1 MLKIVLASNNKHK
14 LSEFQG
20 CFAQKGIEAEI
31 IPLSETGF
39 TGDIPEDAETFE
51 GNAYIKAKTIS
62 DYTGAIVIADDSGL
76 CVDALNG
83 APGVYSARYA
93 EGGGDKANT
102 EKLLAE
108 LKKVPD
114 LPKTARFVCV
124 ICAVKPNGET
134 MYVRGESEGEI
145 VNTPAG
151 ENGFGYDP
159 VFYCPKYKKT
169 FAQLTDE
176 EKNSVSHR
184 GIATEKLADRM
195 GFFADSK
202 S

>member
-31 IPLSETGF
+31 IPLSATDF
-39 TGDIPEDAETFE
+39 CGDIPEDAETFE

-108 LKKVPD
+108 RALRAKVTIEQKTHGMISEVSFFCQND
-114 LPKTARFVCV
+114 L
-124 ICAVKPNGET
+124 
-134 MYVRGESEGEI
+134 
-145 VNTPAG
+145 
-151 ENGFGYDP
+151 
-159 VFYCPKYKKT
+159 
-169 FAQLTDE
+169 
-176 EKNSVSHR
+176 VSPR
-184 GIATEKLADRM
+184 SR
-195 GFFADSK
+195 
-202 S
+202 

>member
-14 LSEFQG
+14 LSEFQS

-31 IPLSETGF
+31 IPLSATGF
-39 TGDIPEDAETFE
+39 CGDIPENAETFE

-76 CVDALNG
+76 CVDALGG

-93 EGGGDKANT
+93 NGGGDKANT

-108 LKKVPD
+108 LAKVPNA
-114 LPKTARFVCV
+114 PKTAKFVCV
-124 ICAVKPNGET
+124 ICAVKPNGEV

-145 VNTPAG
+145 VNTPVG
-151 ENGFGYDP
+151 DNGFGYDP
-159 VFYCPKYKKT
+159 VFYCPKYQKT

-184 GIATEKLADRM
+184 GVAVEKMTAEMD
-195 GFFADSK
+195 FFAGS
-202 S
+202 